1 MQKYMLPNGLIN
13 YSAFCKNVESVFT
26 SENSTSATMLSSS
39 STSKFTDYE
48 KGQLTAIISDIKQLI
63 KAHRILLKPFFQ
75 DFDTANTLHITLP
88 QFGRVLKQLQLMP
101 EEPEF
106 ELICKK
112 YFDRLNTREVNYVK
126 FCHDVDKP
134 EDMFPGFFNK
144 GSSHQDAAPL
154 ANVGRVTKS
163 NFFAQS
169 TKGVDVL
176 QSRFSEPVI
185 NIDNDPSDVE
195 KRLRAHV
202 VMKRVRVNEFFR
214 DFDKLRKG
222 KVTTFQF
229 KAILSTLNFTL
240 SEEEFQTLIDR
251 YETPD
256 KMVLYTAFVDSIDQ
270 AFTIKGIEKH
280 PTLRVKPMEASD
292 TLDARQK
299 YLEFDQDE

>member
-1 MQKYMLPNGLIN
+1 MQKYALANGLIN
-13 YSAFCKNVESVFT
+13 YSAFCNNVEAVFAPGV
-26 SENSTSATMLSSS
+26 SAQATVQSSI

-48 KGQLTAIISDIKQLI
+48 KGQLTSIISDIKQLI

-75 DFDTANTLHITLP
+75 DFDPANTQHITLQ

-112 YFDRLNTREVNYVK
+112 YFDRVNTREVNYVK

-134 EDMFPGFFNK
+134 EDMFPGFFNSNAK
-144 GSSHQDAAPL
+144 KADQVP
-154 ANVGRVTKS
+154 VGVTRATKS
-163 NFFAQS
+163 NFFPNS
-169 TKGVDVL
+169 TKGLNVL
-176 QSRFSEPVI
+176 QSRFSEPPI

-222 KVTTFQF
+222 KVTANQF

-240 SEEEFQTLIDR
+240 SEEEFQ
-251 YETPD
+251 
-256 KMVLYTAFVDSIDQ
+256 
-270 AFTIKGIEKH
+270 
-280 PTLRVKPMEASD
+280 
-292 TLDARQK
+292 
-299 YLEFDQDE
+299 